1 MNNAS
6 QDILSKCVI
15 KNLQLPNRLA
25 VAPMTRVSASE
36 EGIPT
41 DAMHRYYLRFAK
53 GGFGLVITEGL
64 YTDQAFSQGYRFQPG
79 LADQEQALAWAGITR
94 ALQQEGTK
102 VFAQLMHAGA
112 LSQGNRFREHTVA
125 PSAVVPAG
133 EQMAFY
139 YGKGSY
145 PQPVEISEAQIDEVI
160 QGFVE
165 SAARAVQLGG
175 FDGIEI
181 HGANGYLLDQFLTAH
196 TNLRTDVWG
205 GNLQARLGLLVA
217 IVKAVKAEVGN
228 QVPVGIRISQ
238 GKVNDFAHKW
248 AGGEQDAQVIF
259 STLAEAGADFIHVTE
274 YEAWQPAF
282 AGGRDSLVAL
292 ARRFAPGVAIIA
304 NGGLHS
310 LERANGAL
318 LDGADLVAQGKGALS
333 NPDLP
338 LVYEFGAE
346 PKPFDGTILGPI
358 ANIKDSELAL
368 GEAL

>member
-1 MNNAS
+1 MNDVS
-6 QDILSKCVI
+6 QNILSKYVI
-15 KNLQLPNRLA
+15 KNVQVKNRLA

-36 EGIPT
+36 DGVPT
-41 DAMHRYYLRFAK
+41 EAMHRYYLRFAK

-64 YTDQAFSQGYRFQPG
+64 YTDQAFAQGYRYQPG
-79 LADQEQALAWAGITR
+79 LADETQALAWASITR

-112 LSQGNRFREHTVA
+112 LSQGNRFRQHTVA
-125 PSAVVPAG
+125 PSAVVPTG

-139 YGKGSY
+139 YGQGGY
-145 PQPVEISEAQIDEVI
+145 PQPLPISETQIAEVI
-160 QGFVE
+160 QGFVA

-196 TNLRTDVWG
+196 TNLRTDAWG
-205 GNLQARLGLLVA
+205 GSLKARLSLLVA
-217 IVKAVKAEVGN
+217 IVQAVKAEVGD

-248 AGGEQDAQVIF
+248 AGGEDDAQVIF
-259 STLAEAGADFIHVTE
+259 SALADAGADFIHVTE
-274 YEAWQPAF
+274 HEAWQPAF
-282 AGGRDSLVAL
+282 SGGQSSLVAL
-292 ARRFAPGVAIIA
+292 ARRYAPGVPVIA
-304 NGGLHS
+304 NGSLHS

-338 LVYEFGAE
+338 RLYAYGGE
-346 PKPFDGTILGPI
+346 PRPFDGAILGPI
-358 ANIKDSELAL
+358 ANIKNCELAF
-368 GEAL
+368 GEAP